1 MVSKYSVKKPYT
13 VLVAVLLVIVLGV
26 VSLMKM
32 TTDLLPDMSFQY
44 ALVVTTDVGAS
55 PEQVESDVTAPIEAA
70 MATTSNIKN
79 ISSTSY
85 NSYSMVIL
93 EYEQSANMDSVVIE
107 IQQKL
112 DQLSGSF
119 PDSVG
124 TPMIMQIN
132 PDMLPIMIAAV
143 DMDGMSESEITEYVN
158 NDLIPS
164 LESVEGVASVT
175 ANGGLEETIE
185 VTMNQAKIDAL
196 NEEIEKA
203 LNEKFDEAQSELDEA
218 ADKIEDGKKA
228 MADGQKEMASQIGSG
243 SNEITNNKIDL
254 ANKKTELESQLS
266 SLQSSYD
273 SIDSAVA
280 SLSATYSG
288 ASQLQSGIDSLNE
301 GIGTIKDARNA
312 AYKTGYDMT
321 YQSKYNSY
329 RATIQEQVKQGFIVA
344 GIKRITGNPDMT
356 ETEINQ
362 WILANGTLYANI
374 VSEVEANPGAI
385 EAATNQIAEE
395 KNIAGAADA
404 EATMYGNQCAD
415 MAEKKAFDALN
426 AKMGTSYAS
435 LAELQDQVTSLN
447 ATLNDI
453 NMQLMGQSGNFAA
466 MGVTLNSYKDIP
478 NAITKLQESKT
489 SLAEGITALQDGL
502 NQISDGQEA
511 LNDANTS
518 LVEGEINGILRMAN
532 GYTDLVD
539 AASQLASGQAQLDE
553 AKESALESADLNNI
567 LTVQMLSQLLVAQ
580 NFDMPAGYAYDQ
592 DKQYLVRVGESV
604 DTLEDLRDLVLMDFG
619 TDEVGIIRLSDVAD
633 VEVVDNSGE
642 TYAIINGNPGIML
655 SIEKQTG
662 YSTGDVTDRLLDKF
676 DSMENANDALHLS
689 VLMNQGI
696 YIDIVVKSVFQNMIF
711 GAILAIFVL
720 LLFLKDIKPTLVIAC
735 SIPLS
740 VIASVVLMYFT
751 GITMN
756 IISMSGLVLGIGMLV
771 DNSIVVIENIYRL
784 RGEGYSIKKAA
795 VEGATQVTGAIIAS
809 TLTTISVYAPIIFTE
824 GITRQLFVD
833 LALTI
838 AFTLAASLAVAL
850 TFVPAMSSAIL
861 KKTKEI
867 KHPWFDR
874 FKDWYGKALGVCL
887 RFKPIVFVLAIA
899 LLFASAALSLS
910 KGLNFMDMDMETN
923 QLSVTITAKEDEKL
937 EFDELVECS
946 NEVIERISD
955 IEGIDTIGAMAGGGS
970 VMSMM
975 GGSGSDSISMYIL
988 LDENSDASIYDVADE
1003 IESRTSDMNCLV
1015 TTETNAMDMT
1025 SMMGSGISVQIKG
1038 RDLDTLQEL
1047 AATVAGIVENTEG
1060 TMDVENGLDN
1070 TSAEFTI
1077 TVDKEKAAE
1086 YGYTVAQVF
1095 QLVYAEMADS
1105 ASATTISSDVKDYEV
1120 YVQTEVQADAQLSDI
1135 KALTFTYTNEDGEEE
1150 EIPLTDICTMSEST
1164 TLSIIERDAQTRY
1177 LTVSAAIDEDHN
1189 VTLVGNEIQ
1198 KQIDK
1203 MDIPEGYSVSMKG
1216 EDETIN
1222 DAMSQLVLMLLL
1234 AVIFIY
1240 LIMVAQFQSLL
1251 SPFIIM
1257 FSIPLAFTG
1266 GFLALFLT
1274 GQEVSVIAMLGFIM
1288 LAGLIVNNGIVLID
1302 YINQARRE
1310 GMSKKDAII
1319 DSGKTRLRP
1328 ILMTAFTTILAMLTS
1343 AVGIGEGSEMMK
1355 PMAITI
1361 VGGLLYGTILTLI
1374 VIPCLYDAFN
1384 REKSMVEEE
1393 L

>member
-1 MVSKYSVKKPYT
+1 MVSKYSVRKPYT

-79 ISSTSY
+79 ITSTSY
-85 NSYSMVIL
+85 NSYSMVVL
-93 EYEQSANMDSVVIE
+93 EYEQNANMDSVVIE

-119 PDSVG
+119 SDSVG

-196 NEEIEKA
+196 NEKIEKA

-218 ADKIEDGKKA
+218 ADKIEDGKKS

-243 SNEITNNKIDL
+243 TNEITNNKIDL

-273 SIDSAVA
+273 SIDSAVS

-288 ASQLQSGIDSLNE
+288 ASQLQSGIDSLNQ
-301 GIGTIKDARNA
+301 GIASIKDARNE
-312 AYKTGYDMT
+312 AYKSGYDTT

-329 RATIQEQVKQGFIVA
+329 RATIWEQVKQNAILQYVIRNFNKTENEAKAWIEDPSNATAVA
-344 GIKRITGNPDMT
+344 SIAAAV
-356 ETEINQ
+356 ETS
-362 WILANGTLYANI
+362 
-374 VSEVEANPGAI
+374 SEVEAT
-385 EAATNQIAEE
+385 TNQIAEE

-404 EATMYGNQCAD
+404 EATISGNQYAD
-415 MAEKKAFDALN
+415 LAEKKAFDALN
-426 AKMGTSYAS
+426 AKMGTSYSS
-435 LAELQDQVTSLN
+435 LAELQDQVTSLS

-453 NMQLMGQSGNFAA
+453 NMQLAGQAGNFAE

-489 SLAEGITALQDGL
+489 SLSEGISTLQDGL
-502 NQISDGQEA
+502 NQITDGQEA
-511 LNDANTS
+511 LDDASAS
-518 LVEGEINGILRMAN
+518 LTEGEISGILQMAN

-539 AASQLASGQAQLDE
+539 AASQLATGQAQLDE

-580 NFDMPAGYAYDQ
+580 NFDMPAGYAYDG

-604 DTLEDLRDLVLMDFG
+604 DTLDELRDLVLMDFG
-619 TDEVGIIRLSDVAD
+619 TEEVGIIRLSDVAEI
-633 VEVVDNSGE
+633 EVVDNSGE
-642 TYAIINGNPGIML
+642 NYAIINGNPGIML

-676 DSMENANDALHLS
+676 DSMENANDTLHLS

-740 VIASVVLMYFT
+740 VIVAVVLMYFT

-838 AFTLAASLAVAL
+838 AFTLVASLAVAL

-867 KHPWFDR
+867 RHPWFDR

-887 RFKPIVFVLAIA
+887 RFKPIVFVLSIV

-975 GGSGSDSISMYIL
+975 GGSSSDSVSMYIL
-988 LDENSDASIYDVADE
+988 LDEDSDASIYDVADE
-1003 IESRTSDMNCLV
+1003 IESRTGDMNCLV
-1015 TTETNAMDMT
+1015 ETETNSMDMT

-1038 RDLDTLQEL
+1038 RDLTTLQEL
-1047 AATVAGIVENTEG
+1047 AATVAEIVENTDG
-1060 TMDVENGLDN
+1060 TMDVEDGLDN

-1095 QLVYAEMADS
+1095 QLVYAEMADT
-1105 ASATTISSDVKDYEV
+1105 ASATTISSDIKDYEV
-1120 YVQTEVQADAQLSDI
+1120 YVQTEVQSDAKLSDI

-1150 EIPLTDICTMSEST
+1150 EIPLTDICTMSETT

-1203 MDIPEGYSVSMKG
+1203 MDIPEGYSVSMRG

-1302 YINQARRE
+1302 YINQARGE

>member
-1 MVSKYSVKKPYT
+1 MLSKYSVKRPYT

-44 ALVVTTDVGAS
+44 ALVMTTDVGAS

-79 ISSTSY
+79 ITSSSY
-85 NSYSMVIL
+85 NSYSLVVL
-93 EYEQSANMDSVVIE
+93 EYEQSANMDSVIIE

-119 PDSVG
+119 AESVG

-143 DMDGMSESEITEYVN
+143 DVEGMSEAEIAEYVN
-158 NDLIPS
+158 NDLIPA

-175 ANGGLEETIE
+175 GNGGLEETVE

-196 NEEIEKA
+196 NEKIKNA
-203 LNEKFDEAQSELDEA
+203 LNEKFEDAQSELDEA
-218 ADKIEDGKKA
+218 ADQIEDGKKA

-243 SNEITNNKIDL
+243 ANEITNNKIDL
-254 ANKKTELESQLS
+254 ANKKADLEEQLS
-266 SLQSSYD
+266 TLQSSYD
-273 SIDSAVA
+273 SIDTAV
-280 SLSATYSG
+280 STLSTTYSG
-288 ASQLQSGIDSLNE
+288 AVQVQNGIDALNE

-312 AYKTGYDMT
+312 AYKTGYDTEYKTVYDDTYYTVLKQALSDPNLSALLSMQGINITENSSSADVDAAMT
-321 YQSKYNSY
+321 AIRGAESTMPVLAGTADKLE
-329 RATIQEQVKQGFIVA
+329 ATAKG
-344 GIKRITGNPDMT
+344 
-356 ETEINQ
+356 
-362 WILANGTLYANI
+362 YA
-374 VSEVEANPGAI
+374 
-385 EAATNQIAEE
+385 QQ
-395 KNIAGAADA
+395 AADA
-404 EATMYGNQCAD
+404 KATIAGNQYAD
-415 MAEKKAFDALN
+415 MAEKKAFDAMN
-426 AKMGTSYAS
+426 AKMGTNYAS
-435 LAELQDQVTSLN
+435 LAELQGQVTSLN

-453 NMQLMGQSGNFAA
+453 NMQLVGQAGNFSS
-466 MGVTLNSYKDIP
+466 MGVTLTSYKDIP
-478 NAITKLQESKT
+478 AAITKMQESKIT
-489 SLAEGITALQDGL
+489 LSDGINQIQDGI
-502 NQISDGQEA
+502 NQITDGQTKLDEA
-511 LNDANTS
+511 SVS
-518 LVEGEINGILRMAN
+518 LTEGEIDGILQMAN

-539 AASQLASGQAQLDE
+539 AASQIASGQEELDA
-553 AKESALESADLNNI
+553 AKESALEGADLNNI
-567 LTVQMLSQLLVAQ
+567 LNVEMLSQLLVAQ
-580 NFDMPAGYAYDQ
+580 NFDMPAGYAYEGDE
-592 DKQYLVRVGESV
+592 QYLVRVGESV
-604 DTLEDLRDLVLMDFG
+604 DTVEDLKNLVLMDFG
-619 TDEVGIIRLSDVAD
+619 TDEVGIIRLCDVAD
-633 VEVVDNSGE
+633 VEVTDNSDE

-662 YSTGDVTDRLLDKF
+662 YSTGDVTDRLLERF
-676 DSMENANDALHLS
+676 DSLENANDALHMS
-689 VLMNQGI
+689 VLMDQGI
-696 YIDIVVKSVFQNMIF
+696 YIDIVVQSVFQNMIL

-720 LLFLKDIKPTLVIAC
+720 LLFLKDIKPTVVIAC

-740 VIASVVLMYFT
+740 VIVAVVLMYFT
-751 GITMN
+751 GISMN

-795 VEGATQVTGAIIAS
+795 VEGASQVTGAIVAS

-838 AFTLAASLAVAL
+838 AYTLAASLAVAL

-867 KHPWFDR
+867 KHPWFDG
-874 FKDWYGKALGVCL
+874 FKEWYGKALGVCL
-887 RFKPIVFVLAIA
+887 RFKPVVFVAAVA
-899 LLFASAALSLS
+899 LLIASAALSLS
-910 KGLNFMDMDMETN
+910 RGLNFMDMDMETN
-923 QLSVTITAKEDEKL
+923 QLSVTISAKEDETL
-937 EFDELVECS
+937 DFDELTGCS
-946 NEVIERISD
+946 NEVIERIAD

-970 VMSMM
+970 TVSLM
-975 GGSGSDSISMYIL
+975 GGGTDSVSMYIL
-988 LDENSDASIYDVADE
+988 LDENTDVSIYDVADE
-1003 IESRTSDMNCLV
+1003 IESRTEDMDCLV
-1015 TTETNAMDMT
+1015 TTETNSMDMT
-1025 SMMGSGISVQIKG
+1025 SFMGSGISVQIKG
-1038 RDLDTLQEL
+1038 RDLATMQNL
-1047 AATVAGIVENTEG
+1047 ATWVAEIVENTDG
-1060 TMDVENGLDN
+1060 TIDVDDGLDN
-1070 TSAEFTI
+1070 TAAEFTI

-1095 QLVYAEMADS
+1095 QLVYAEMAGS
-1105 ASATTISSDVKDYEV
+1105 TSATTISSDIKDYEV
-1120 YVQTEVQADAQLSDI
+1120 YVQTEAQAAAKLDDI
-1135 KALTFTYTNEDGEEE
+1135 KGITFTYANDEGEEE
-1150 EIPLTDICTMSEST
+1150 EIPITDICTMSETT
-1164 TLSIIERDAQTRY
+1164 TLSTIQRDAQTRY
-1177 LTVSAAIDEDHN
+1177 LTVSAAIEEGYN
-1189 VTLVGNEIQ
+1189 VTLVSNEIQ
-1198 KQIDK
+1198 KQIDQ
-1203 MDIPEGYSVSMKG
+1203 MEIPEGYSVSMQG

-1222 DAMSQLVLMLLL
+1222 DAMSQMVLMLLL

-1266 GFLALFLT
+1266 GFLALFIT

-1328 ILMTAFTTILAMLTS
+1328 ILMTALTTILAMVTS
-1343 AVGIGEGSEMMK
+1343 AVGIGDGSAMMK

-1361 VGGLLYGTILTLI
+1361 VGGLFYGTILTLI